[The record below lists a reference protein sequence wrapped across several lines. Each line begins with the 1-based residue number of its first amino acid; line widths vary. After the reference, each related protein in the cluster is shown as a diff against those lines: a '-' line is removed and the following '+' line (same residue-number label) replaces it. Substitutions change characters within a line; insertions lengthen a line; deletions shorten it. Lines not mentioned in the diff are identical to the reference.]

1 MALSKV
7 YTFGPTFRAENSNTP
22 RHLAEFWM
30 IEPEVA
36 FADLHDNMN
45 LAEDLLKYVIQKV
58 MTDCPDDLKFLN
70 DREQEDDKQK
80 PQNERN
86 ELSLL
91 ERLSFCVENK
101 FERISYT
108 EAIDIL
114 KIPIQIK
121 RQVSVSG

>member
-45 LAEDLLKYVIQKV
+45 LAEDLLKYVIQK
-58 MTDCPDDLKFLN
+58 L
-70 DREQEDDKQK
+70 
-80 PQNERN
+80 
-86 ELSLL
+86 
-91 ERLSFCVENK
+91 
-101 FERISYT
+101 
-108 EAIDIL
+108 
-114 KIPIQIK
+114 
-121 RQVSVSG
+121 